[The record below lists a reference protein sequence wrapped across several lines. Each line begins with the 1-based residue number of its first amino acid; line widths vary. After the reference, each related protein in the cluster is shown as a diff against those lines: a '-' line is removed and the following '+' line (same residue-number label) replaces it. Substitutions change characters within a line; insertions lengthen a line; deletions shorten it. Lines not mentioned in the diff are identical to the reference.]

1 MLFGP
6 VLFKVAYGT
15 LAKSLGSTEVVIRFV
30 WFDSGCKQLL
40 LRFTLAK
47 SSLLAY
53 LNDAAGFGPDFG
65 LALLL
70 TNFGG
75 SRRFLAASSFSP
87 FSSPDDES
95 EDGEVDLGEGLG
107 EIDED
112 EDEMDVAVVTPSG
125 AVEKAF

>member
-1 MLFGP
+1 M
-6 VLFKVAYGT
+6 
-15 LAKSLGSTEVVIRFV
+15 
-30 WFDSGCKQLL
+30 
-40 LRFTLAK
+40 
-47 SSLLAY
+47 LAY

-70 TNFGG
+70 ANLGG